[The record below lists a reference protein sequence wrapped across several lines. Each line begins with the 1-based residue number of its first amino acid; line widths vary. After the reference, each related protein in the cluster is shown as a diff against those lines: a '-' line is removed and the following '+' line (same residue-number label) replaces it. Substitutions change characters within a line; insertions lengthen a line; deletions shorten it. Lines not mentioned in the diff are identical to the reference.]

1 MRVCFSTPGY
11 CIPNLTSDFEKLKK
25 LVTLP
30 CKVEEFYEPNK
41 IPRSAFNIAC
51 CYYGE
56 EEISKGHVLIEVNPQ
71 FFQEGNL
78 AKQLIILHELI
89 HACQRTN
96 DLLHLN
102 QKYLIDGVN
111 DLIKIQSE
119 YLKHKPEDDYYNYV
133 FKKKINNIDEMSG
146 WIFEIWN
153 ELLLKQ
159 DYGVHLEKKHETT
172 YKLITKGIP
181 DDAYKNFGTW
191 KKFPI
196 FNQLV
201 RATYLEKISR
211 GTKTSSKYKELAEK
225 WEKILAD
232 STSSEDYG
240 ALMSNLDYLTNVD
253 DFSSAGLKQLED
265 AYDKM
270 IETMKEEAKKDYLN

>member
-1 MRVCFSTPGY
+1 MKVYFSTPSY
-11 CIPNLTSDFEKLKK
+11 CIQGLTSDFEELKK
-25 LVTLP
+25 LVLLP
-30 CKVEEFYEPNK
+30 CDTDEFYEQNK
-41 IPRSAFNIAC
+41 IPRSAIDIAC

-56 EEISKGHVLIEVNPQ
+56 EEISKGHVLIEVNPH
-71 FFQEGNL
+71 FFQEDDL
-78 AKQLIILHELI
+78 ARQLILLHELI

-96 DLLHLN
+96 ELLQLN

-111 DLIKIQSE
+111 DLIKIKSE
-119 YLKHKPEDDYYNYV
+119 YLEHKPEDDYYNYV
-133 FKKKINNIDEMSG
+133 FRKKTNNIDEMSG

-159 DYGVHLEKKHETT
+159 DYGQHLEKKHETT

-181 DDAYKNFGTW
+181 DDAYKDFGTW

-196 FNQLV
+196 FSQLV

-211 GTKTSSKYKELAEK
+211 GTKISSKYKKLAEK
-225 WEKILAD
+225 WEKILSD
-232 STSSEDYG
+232 STSAEDFEE
-240 ALMSNLDYLTNVD
+240 LMSNLDSLTNVD
-253 DFSSAGLKQLED
+253 DFSKAGLEKLEE

-270 IETMKEEAKKDYLN
+270 IKMMKNEAKKDYLE